1 MGVISNVNGTFTK
14 QCGQSHSKTRSDE
27 SGTRC
32 ADAMGLTLSGST
44 QKSSSVRW
52 CLAKHQL
59 WRSPSVFIQPWKI
72 TTSDEDI
79 KVEGGSHDYERK
91 NTHSLGLFLFVVI
104 LQSLRVLFQPM
115 RRQSKDSKYIRR
127 KQGRDLWPAYKTI

>member
-14 QCGQSHSKTRSDE
+14 QCRQSHSKIRSDE

-52 CLAKHQL
+52 CLVKHQL

-72 TTSDEDI
+72 TSSDEAI

-91 NTHSLGLFLFVVI
+91 NTHSPWAFPLRSNSAIPACSLPTNEEAEQRFEVYSKETRKGFVTRI
-104 LQSLRVLFQPM
+104 
-115 RRQSKDSKYIRR
+115 
-127 KQGRDLWPAYKTI
+127 